1 MAAQVTEVAA
11 QGKAPLS
18 AILAL
23 LATALLW
30 GSNHAAARA
39 IHDALPLPSL
49 VFWRWAIA
57 LALLLPIA
65 LPGLLR
71 ERSAIR
77 RNAARI
83 ALLGLVGVG
92 LFSVCLYAGAYLSPA
107 LEVGLLN
114 ATTPI
119 WVLLIATFVGRAR
132 PRFAQVAGILIAMVG
147 VTLVLMKGLP
157 TELQGFHF
165 GAGNL
170 ASIAAA
176 VLFAVYTYSL
186 GQNPIGISAL
196 SLTAL
201 TALAGFVL
209 VFCPVYA
216 VFLCLGGQDPFT
228 TGLRVEPVTLA
239 VLYIAAGPTLLGNLF
254 WIYGAARAGAAR
266 AGPFLYFSPLAT
278 IALSA
283 TLLGETIM
291 PIQIAGGAAILAGLW
306 ISTRA
311 GTGPVRPASEARQGT
326 PSP

>member
-1 MAAQVTEVAA
+1 MCRSAAAGPVTEVAA
-11 QGKAPLS
+11 EAKAPLS

-39 IHDALPLPSL
+39 IHDAVPLPSL

-57 LALLLPIA
+57 LVLLLPIA

-71 ERSAIR
+71 ERRVIR
-77 RNAARI
+77 RNAWRI
-83 ALLGLVGVG
+83 ARLGLLGVG
-92 LFSVCLYAGAYLSPA
+92 LFSVSLYAGAYLSPA

-132 PRFAQVAGILIAMVG
+132 PRFAQIAGILIAMAG

-157 TELQGFHF
+157 TGVAGFHF

-170 ASIAAA
+170 CSITAA
-176 VLFAVYTYSL
+176 VLFAFYTYSL

-228 TGLRVEPVTLA
+228 SGLRVEPVTLT

-254 WIYGAARAGAAR
+254 WIYGAARVGAAR

-278 IALSA
+278 VGLSA
-283 TLLGETIM
+283 TLLGETITPM
-291 PIQIAGGAAILAGLW
+291 QMVGGAAILAGLW
-306 ISTRA
+306 ISTQA
-311 GTGPVRPASEARQGT
+311 GARPAQAV

>member
-1 MAAQVTEVAA
+1 MAAAA
-11 QGKAPLS
+11 KAPLS

-30 GSNHAAARA
+30 GSNHTAARA

-57 LALLLPIA
+57 LTLLLPIA

-71 ERSAIR
+71 ERAAIR
-77 RNAARI
+77 RNAGRI

-92 LFSVCLYAGAYLSPA
+92 LFSVSLYAGAYLSPA

-119 WVLLIATFVGRAR
+119 WVLLIATFVGRMR
-132 PRFAQVAGILIAMVG
+132 PRLAQIGGILIAMAG
-147 VTLVLMKGLP
+147 VTLVLMKGMP
-157 TELQGFHF
+157 TGLAGFHF

-170 ASIAAA
+170 FSITAA
-176 VLFAVYTYSL
+176 VLFAFYTYSL

-216 VFLCLGGQDPFT
+216 VFLFLDGQDPFT
-228 TGLRVEPVTLA
+228 SGFRVEPVTLT

-254 WIYGAARAGAAR
+254 WIYGAARVGAAR

-278 IALSA
+278 VALSA
-283 TLLGETIM
+283 TLLGETITLLQM
-291 PIQIAGGAAILAGLW
+291 VGGAAILAGLW
-306 ISTRA
+306 ISTQTGA
-311 GTGPVRPASEARQGT
+311 GPAKAA

>member
-1 MAAQVTEVAA
+1 MAAEA
-11 QGKAPLS
+11 KAPLS

-30 GSNHAAARA
+30 GSNHTAARA

-57 LALLLPIA
+57 LTLLLPIA

-71 ERSAIR
+71 ERAAIR
-77 RNAARI
+77 RNALRI

-92 LFSVCLYAGAYLSPA
+92 LFSVSLYAGAYLSPA

-119 WVLLIATFVGRAR
+119 WVLLIATVVGRMR
-132 PRFAQVAGILIAMVG
+132 PRLAQVGGILIAMAG
-147 VTLVLMKGLP
+147 VTLVLMKGMP
-157 TELQGFHF
+157 TGLAGFHF

-170 ASIAAA
+170 FSITAA
-176 VLFAVYTYSL
+176 VLFAIYTYSL

-216 VFLCLGGQDPFT
+216 VFLGFGGQDPFT
-228 TGLRVEPVTLA
+228 SGFRVEPVTLT

-254 WIYGAARAGAAR
+254 WIYGAARVGAAR

-278 IALSA
+278 VALSA
-283 TLLGETIM
+283 TLLGETITPLQM
-291 PIQIAGGAAILAGLW
+291 VGGAAILAGLW
-306 ISTRA
+306 ISTQTGA
-311 GTGPVRPASEARQGT
+311 GPAKAVPNT
-326 PSP
+326 

>member
-1 MAAQVTEVAA
+1 MACVPARWWRIRSLKVAA
-11 QGKAPLS
+11 AAKAPLS

-30 GSNHAAARA
+30 GSNHTAARA

-57 LALLLPIA
+57 LSLLLPIA
-65 LPGLLR
+65 LPGLMR
-71 ERSAIR
+71 ERAAIR
-77 RNAARI
+77 RNAGRI

-92 LFSVCLYAGAYLSPA
+92 LFSVSLYAGAYLSPA

-119 WVLLIATFVGRAR
+119 WVLLIATFVGRMR
-132 PRFAQVAGILIAMVG
+132 PRLAQIGGILIAMAG
-147 VTLVLMKGLP
+147 VTLVLMKGMP
-157 TELQGFHF
+157 TGLAGFHF

-170 ASIAAA
+170 FSITAA
-176 VLFAVYTYSL
+176 VLFAFYTYSL

-216 VFLCLGGQDPFT
+216 AFLGLGGQDPFT
-228 TGLRVEPVTLA
+228 NGFRVEPVTLT

-254 WIYGAARAGAAR
+254 WIYGAARVGAAR

-278 IALSA
+278 VALSA
-283 TLLGETIM
+283 TLLGETITPLQM
-291 PIQIAGGAAILAGLW
+291 VGGAAILAGLW
-306 ISTRA
+306 ISTQ
-311 GTGPVRPASEARQGT
+311 TGMGPARPV
-326 PSP
+326 

>member
-1 MAAQVTEVAA
+1 MAAPVTEVAIEA
-11 QGKAPLS
+11 KAPVS

-49 VFWRWAIA
+49 IFWRWAIA
-57 LALLLPIA
+57 LVLLLPIA

-71 ERSAIR
+71 ERAAIR
-77 RNAARI
+77 RNAGRI

-92 LFSVCLYAGAYLSPA
+92 LFSGSLYAGAYLSPA

-119 WVLLIATFVGRAR
+119 WVLLIATVVGRTR
-132 PRFAQVAGILIAMVG
+132 PQLAQIGGILIAMAG

-157 TELQGFHF
+157 TGLAVFHF

-170 ASIAAA
+170 CSITAA
-176 VLFAVYTYSL
+176 VLFAFYTYSL

-216 VFLCLGGQDPFT
+216 VFLLLGGQDPFT
-228 TGLRVEPVTLA
+228 SGLKVEPVTLT

-254 WIYGAARAGAAR
+254 WIYGAARVGAAR

-278 IALSA
+278 VALSA
-283 TLLGETIM
+283 TLLGEAITPM
-291 PIQIAGGAAILAGLW
+291 QMVGGAAILSGLW
-306 ISTRA
+306 ISTQA
-311 GTGPVRPASEARQGT
+311 GAGPRRPAPRPSAR
-326 PSP
+326 PS

>member
-1 MAAQVTEVAA
+1 MAA
-11 QGKAPLS
+11 QGKASLS

-23 LATALLW
+23 LTTAVLW

-65 LPGLLR
+65 LPGLVR
-71 ERSAIR
+71 ERRAIR
-77 RNAARI
+77 RNAGRI
-83 ALLGLVGVG
+83 ALLGWVGVG
-92 LFSVCLYAGAYLSPA
+92 LFSVSLYAGAYLSPA

-132 PRFAQVAGILIAMVG
+132 PRFAQIAGILIAMAG
-147 VTLVLMKGLP
+147 VALVLMKGLP
-157 TELQGFHF
+157 TGMAGFHF

-170 ASIAAA
+170 CSMAAA
-176 VLFAVYTYSL
+176 VLFAFYTYSL
-186 GQNPIGISAL
+186 GQTPIGISAL

-216 VFLCLGGQDPFT
+216 VFLYLGGQDPFT
-228 TGLRVEPVTLA
+228 SGMRVEPVTLT

-254 WIYGAARAGAAR
+254 WIYGAARVGAAR

-278 IALSA
+278 VALSA
-283 TLLGETIM
+283 TLLDERITPM
-291 PIQIAGGAAILAGLW
+291 QMAGGVAILVGLW
-306 ISTRA
+306 ISTQAGAERA
-311 GTGPVRPASEARQGT
+311 NMAPSPVARQ
-326 PSP
+326 P